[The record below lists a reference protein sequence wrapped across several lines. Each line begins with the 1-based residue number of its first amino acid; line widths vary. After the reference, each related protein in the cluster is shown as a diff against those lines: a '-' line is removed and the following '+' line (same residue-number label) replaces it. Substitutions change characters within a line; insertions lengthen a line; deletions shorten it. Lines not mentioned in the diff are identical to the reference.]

1 MFQAKKDSEPA
12 IPLSVKAGRV
22 LSSLVF
28 VPYPFLLLAGAMSL
42 GASSQGLFAACTASW
57 FGAFVCTGVFY
68 PLVFVAA
75 YFASRAA
82 LGRGRAGLAA
92 GLAWFPL
99 LALVLTAMPAG
110 VVQELL

>member
-1 MFQAKKDSEPA
+1 MFQTKKDSEPG

-22 LSSLVF
+22 LSGLVV

-42 GASSQGLFAACTASW
+42 GASSRGLLAACTASW
-57 FGAFVCTGVFY
+57 FGALLCTGVVY
-68 PLVFVAA
+68 PLVFIVA

-82 LGRGRAGLAA
+82 RGRGKAGLAA

-99 LALVLTAMPAG
+99 LALVLTALPAG
-110 VVQELL
+110 VVQEFL